1 MSIPKTSFKQ
11 SAVLCVTP
19 PERLIKTSPDTTDYT
34 QMKKVT
40 FESIV
45 YLSILGSQLK
55 IIHPDLLTVSRIETF
70 AVRAM
75 LRLGDVGKGV
85 NAIAV
90 DAQGLPVRRG

>member
-1 MSIPKTSFKQ
+1 
-11 SAVLCVTP
+11 
-19 PERLIKTSPDTTDYT
+19 
-34 QMKKVT
+34 MKKVT

-90 DAQGLPVRRG
+90 DAQGLPVRRGWLLRVAHSYTPGINTERSKKKSHQQRSSYHL

>member
-1 MSIPKTSFKQ
+1 
-11 SAVLCVTP
+11 
-19 PERLIKTSPDTTDYT
+19 
-34 QMKKVT
+34 MKKVT

-45 YLSILGSQLK
+45 YPSILCSHLK
-55 IIHPDLLTVSRIETF
+55 TIPQDLLTVSRIETF

-90 DAQGLPVRRG
+90 DAQGLPVRRGCLFRVAHGYTPCAGAERQ